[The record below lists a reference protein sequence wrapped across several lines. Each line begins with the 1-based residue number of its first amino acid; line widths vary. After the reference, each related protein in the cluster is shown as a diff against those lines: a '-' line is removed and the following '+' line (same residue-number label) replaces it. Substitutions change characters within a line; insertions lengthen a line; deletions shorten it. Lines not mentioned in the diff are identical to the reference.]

1 MAKDYNSS
9 GDQGSPYSNQEDTE
23 QSFVGKVKSII
34 SNTPLRRWFGRQ
46 DDSVKPTIRRREEDD
61 SEDDTEQF
69 RPPAK
74 RAKFVVSRED
84 VSVSHIKSSDSIKD
98 KLLINRNYSFLE
110 PVAGPSG
117 LQTRN
122 LLNNVN
128 SSINSDIN
136 VQLFSSDFLN
146 GHKDSDSEE
155 STSGYSSVARIG
167 SKEHVCQSEGS
178 SKQPSPRQTTS
189 PNRRSLF
196 ETPTVNMANRSLF
209 VDRTASPQLSTSMSL
224 RRPQFNA
231 STFGSPNFFDQTL
244 STEKVISSP
253 FYSGSTMYG
262 GASAYGNKFGRRV
275 KDFRANLK
283 RSVHIK
289 PIKKTS
295 ENGNLVLGKTARK
308 ILETIEQYTTPVNDA
323 KKIPVASKR
332 ARLDSSLLGQHIGAK
347 PYTLIP
353 ENASKRELQVPTVSE
368 LLKMKQKAKLQS
380 STEAVRQIATTS
392 KSDLNTVQQPSP
404 TNTSKVETPPKV
416 VDTPKTFAT
425 TLQKFDS
432 SKKIETVVTSKIS
445 QSIEAPKLT
454 ETPKVTKAVSK
465 PETSKKTEVIPQKNT
480 NIQKVENTTKEK
492 SNILPSLPITTPLN
506 KSDSL
511 TSSAIKKT
519 VEKVPE
525 ISVTTTPM
533 KPQNSQ
539 TSLGIGGIKKTNQKE
554 QTLTTQFK
562 FSDPLVVAENLNSI
576 IAINNFKFSEPLTNL
591 NKTEKSSKSFKE
603 KNNGQ
608 SNSKDISSNTSL
620 LDKFKPASGTWECST
635 CLIRNSQDKTKCI
648 ACETPKVKPAQIES
662 TKTSFGDKFKM
673 PENMWECPTCMIRN
687 ASDCAKCVACE
698 TPNPKAGSLVTSSSN
713 SLGKFKPPTNS
724 WECSTCLVRN
734 KAEHEKCVACENP
747 RVAKID
753 VMDSFKKKADEWTC
767 EVCMVRN
774 QMDRSKCQ
782 CCEALKP
789 GAPKPTAQETGK
801 LSTTKYNFGLDKTAT
816 TQFKFGI
823 QPIATGESTL
833 TKVPTPVGTE
843 TKLNSSTTPTF
854 SFGVKPSTEKK
865 PEVEPP
871 QPGGSKA
878 VAVVSGT
885 VLPEKTSSTISTFAK
900 PEEKTALPT
909 VAAAKELSTAP
920 TAAVNDLN
928 SASHKPAFSFAA
940 DKSKPIAKFEF
951 SKPAV
956 PAATNSVEPPPNKV
970 IKSSLNPGFSF
981 GKAVNSA
988 GASTAPVFGQNT
1000 PSATPVFGQ
1009 DTATSQSTFG
1019 QNSSTGITLFGQ
1031 NKSSSS
1037 TSGNNGIDA
1046 KPAPA
1051 FGIPA
1056 KPAVDLPPT
1065 NTTVSKS
1072 FSFTKPNVEPAT
1084 NAPVFNFGQS
1094 ASQAVSAA
1102 TTQSS
1107 GFSFGQAAKAPV
1119 FSFTGAKTD
1128 SGSTTNMFSAAGKNG
1143 PFNFGGSS
1151 QNADTQKAGFNFGA
1165 SSTTPTPAFNMT
1177 PTQPAAH
1184 AAPSGG
1190 FNFFDANA
1198 KPTFNFSAGTTPVF
1212 TAPGDAAPPRKIKK
1226 AVRRTTQR

>member
-9 GDQGSPYSNQEDTE
+9 GDHGSPYSNQEDSE
-23 QSFVGKVKSII
+23 QSLVGKFKSII
-34 SNTPLRRWFGRQ
+34 SNTPLSKWFRRQ

-61 SEDDTEQF
+61 DEEDTEQF
-69 RPPAK
+69 QPPAK
-74 RAKFVVSRED
+74 RAKFVVNRED
-84 VSVSHIKSSDSIKD
+84 VSVSHIRSSDSIKD
-98 KLLINRNYSFLE
+98 KLINRNYTSFPE

-117 LQTRN
+117 IQTRN

-178 SKQPSPRQTTS
+178 SKQPSPLQTTS

-209 VDRTASPQLSTSMSL
+209 VDRNTSPQLSTSMSL

-353 ENASKRELQVPTVSE
+353 ENASNRELQVPTVSE

-404 TNTSKVETPPKV
+404 TNTSKIETPQKV
-416 VDTPKTFAT
+416 ETPKTFAT
-425 TLQKFDS
+425 LPKFES
-432 SKKIETVVTSKIS
+432 SQKIETVAKSKIC
-445 QSIEAPKLT
+445 QSTEAPQLT
-454 ETPKVTKAVSK
+454 ETPKVTKTVSK
-465 PETSKKTEVIPQKNT
+465 TETSRKTEVLPQKNT
-480 NIQKVENTTKEK
+480 TFQKVENTTKEK
-492 SNILPSLPITTPLN
+492 LNTLPSLPITTPLN

-511 TSSAIKKT
+511 NSAAIKKT
-519 VEKVPE
+519 VEKIPE
-525 ISVTTTPM
+525 ITVTTTPT

-539 TSLGIGGIKKTNQKE
+539 TSFGIGGIKKTNQKE

-562 FSDPLVVAENLNSI
+562 FSDPLIVAENLNSI
-576 IAINNFKFSEPLTNL
+576 IAINNFKFSEPLANI

-648 ACETPKVKPAQIES
+648 ACETPKVKPAQIENM
-662 TKTSFGDKFKM
+662 KTSFGDKFKM
-673 PENMWECPTCMIRN
+673 PENMWECPVCMIRN
-687 ASDCAKCVACE
+687 ANDSAKCVACE
-698 TPNPKAGSLVTSSSN
+698 TPNPKAPSLVTSSSN
-713 SLGKFKPPTNS
+713 FLAKFQPPTNS

-734 KAEHEKCVACENP
+734 KQEHEKCIACENP
-747 RVAKID
+747 RVAKTNVVD
-753 VMDSFKKKADEWTC
+753 VMNSFKKKADEWTC

-774 QMDRSKCQ
+774 QMDRNKCQ

-816 TQFKFGI
+816 AQFKFGI
-823 QPIATGESTL
+823 QPITTGESTL
-833 TKVPTPVGTE
+833 SKVSTPVSTE

-854 SFGVKPSTEKK
+854 SFGVKTSTEKK

-878 VAVVSGT
+878 VAVISGT
-885 VLPEKTSSTISTFAK
+885 VLPEKSSSTISTK
-900 PEEKTALPT
+900 LEEKTSFPAVVT
-909 VAAAKELSTAP
+909 ANAAKESSTAP

-928 SASHKPAFSFAA
+928 SASPKPAFSFAA

-956 PAATNSVEPPPNKV
+956 PTTTNSVEPPPNKV
-970 IKSSLNPGFSF
+970 VKTSPNPGFSF
-981 GKAVNSA
+981 GKSVNPV
-988 GASTAPVFGQNT
+988 GPTSTPVFGQNT
-1000 PSATPVFGQ
+1000 PAATVFGE
-1009 DTATSQSTFG
+1009 DTPSIFG
-1019 QNSSTGITLFGQ
+1019 QNRSTGITLFGQ
-1031 NKSSSS
+1031 NKSSST

-1046 KPAPA
+1046 KPAPS
-1051 FGIPA
+1051 FGIPT
-1056 KPAVDLPPT
+1056 KPAVDVPST
-1065 NTTVSKS
+1065 NTTISKP

-1094 ASQAVSAA
+1094 ASQAVTAA

-1107 GFSFGQAAKAPV
+1107 GFSFGQAAKSPV

-1128 SGSTTNMFSAAGKNG
+1128 SGSTTTNMFSAAGKNG
-1143 PFNFGGSS
+1143 PFNFGGNN
-1151 QNADTQKAGFNFGA
+1151 QNTDTQKAGFNFGA
-1165 SSTTPTPAFNMT
+1165 SSTTPMPAFNMT
-1177 PTQPAAH
+1177 PAQPAAQ

-1198 KPTFNFSAGTTPVF
+1198 KPTFNFSAGSTPVF